1 MLFDDAPC
9 GDIPGPDGDT
19 VMTADAK
26 KDRVL
31 NALRDT
37 GQEHLVEWL
46 SKLTDAERDRL
57 IAQLSRQDFTRL
69 AQFRRL
75 LAEPPGKADL
85 AGMEPAEVD
94 RLADDERDVVA
105 LGEAALR
112 ADRVAVVAVAG
123 GQGTRL
129 QYEHPKGMYP
139 ITPLARKSLFEH
151 FAEKLR
157 AARRRYGCRLP
168 WLIMTSPT
176 NNAET
181 QEFFELNDYFGLGA
195 ETVRFFI
202 QRINPIL
209 DVDGRLLLDE
219 RDELLV
225 GAGGHG
231 GTFAALADAGL
242 PATLTEQGHDLI
254 SYFQIDNP
262 LVTVADPRFIGY
274 HLKRDAEFSCKVM
287 PKRDS
292 TEGLGLAVLLDGRP
306 AVAEYSDV
314 PAEIQAETLPD
325 GELRF
330 LFGSIGIH
338 IIDVAFVE
346 RVVHSDALPW
356 HIARKTY
363 ERLDANGA
371 KVMSAKKGC
380 VKFER
385 FIFDALELVE
395 RCAFVEVCR
404 ETEFAPVKNAE
415 GDDSPTVTRR
425 MMQQEW
431 LDWLCQA
438 GAVFETP
445 DDLDA
450 PHVEISPLY
459 AATLDELKARTR
471 PGHQLRFPLILTDE

>member
-1 MLFDDAPC
+1 MTDD
-9 GDIPGPDGDT
+9 
-19 VMTADAK
+19 VM

-31 NALRDT
+31 NALRESA
-37 GQEHLVEWL
+37 QEHIADWL
-46 SKLTDAERDRL
+46 DKLTDAERDKL
-57 IAQLSRQDFTRL
+57 IGQLDRQDFARV
-69 AQFRRL
+69 AQFARL
-75 LAEPPGKADL
+75 LAAPPDKADL

-94 RLADDERDVVA
+94 RLADDEQDVIA
-105 LGEAALR
+105 LGEDALR

-129 QYEHPKGMYP
+129 QYDHPKGMYP
-139 ITPLARKSLFEH
+139 ITPLTHKSLFAH
-151 FAEKLR
+151 FAEKLH

-181 QEFFELNDYFGLGA
+181 QEFFEANDYFGLGA
-195 ETVRFFI
+195 ESVRFFI
-202 QRINPIL
+202 QRVNPIL
-209 DVDGRLLLDE
+209 DADGRLLLDE

-231 GTFAALADAGL
+231 GTFAALADAGI
-242 PATLTEQGHDLI
+242 PATLAAQGHDLI
-254 SYFQIDNP
+254 SYFQIDNA

-274 HLKRDAEFSCKVM
+274 HLKRDAAFSCKVI
-287 PKRDS
+287 PKRNA

-314 PAEIQAETLPD
+314 DDDVQAETLPD

-346 RVVHSDALPW
+346 RVVQSDALPW

-363 ERLDANGA
+363 EHLDADGT
-371 KVMSAKKGC
+371 KVMSAKKAC

-415 GDDSPTVTRR
+415 GDDSPAVTRR

-431 LDWLCQA
+431 LEWLHEA
-438 GAVFETP
+438 GAVFDMP
-445 DDLDA
+445 GDLDEKSLI
-450 PHVEISPLY
+450 EISPLY
-459 AATLDELKARTR
+459 AATAAELKARIKR
-471 PGHQLRFPLILTDE
+471 GHCVHLPLILTNE

>member
-1 MLFDDAPC
+1 
-9 GDIPGPDGDT
+9 
-19 VMTADAK
+19 MTADVM

-31 NALRDT
+31 NALRETAQGHIVD
-37 GQEHLVEWL
+37 WL
-46 SKLTDAERDRL
+46 DRLTDEERGKL
-57 IAQLSRQDFTRL
+57 IAQLDRQAFARV

-75 LAEPPGKADL
+75 LAAPPGKADL

-94 RLADDERDVVA
+94 RLADDEGDVIA
-105 LGEAALR
+105 LGEKALR

-129 QYEHPKGMYP
+129 QYDHPKGMYP
-139 ITPLARKSLFEH
+139 ITPLTHKSLFEH

-157 AARRRYGCRLP
+157 AARRRHGCRLP

-181 QEFFELNDYFGLGA
+181 EEFFEANDYFGLGA
-195 ETVRFFI
+195 ASVRFFI
-202 QRINPIL
+202 QRVNPIL
-209 DVDGRLLLDE
+209 DADGHLLLGE

-231 GTFAALADAGL
+231 GTFAALADAGI
-242 PATLTEQGHDLI
+242 PAMLAEQGHDLI

-274 HLKRDAEFSCKVM
+274 HLKRDAEFSCKVI
-287 PKRDS
+287 PKRDA
-292 TEGLGLAVLLDGRP
+292 TEGLGLAVLLDGHP

-314 PAEIQAETLPD
+314 PAAVQAETLPN
-325 GELRF
+325 GELRL

-363 ERLDANGA
+363 ERLDAAGN
-371 KVMSAKKGC
+371 KVMSAKKAC

-415 GDDSPTVTRR
+415 GDDSPAETRR
-425 MMQQEW
+425 MMQKEW
-431 LDWLCQA
+431 LEWLSAA
-438 GAVFETP
+438 GAVFDMP
-445 DDLDA
+445 GDLDKKLV
-450 PHVEISPLY
+450 VEISPLY
-459 AATLDELKARTR
+459 AATPAELKARIE
-471 PGHQLRFPLILTDE
+471 PGRNIHLPLILTDE